1 MKDAIITHL
10 THLAATAYVQ
20 SCPQGA
26 DCDTGLPVVNAGSDQ
41 LQNILRVAFGIL
53 AAVAILFVVIGG
65 LRYVISEGDPEATA
79 KARGTIIY
87 ALVGLVIAITA
98 EFLVAFVLNRL

>member
-1 MKDAIITHL
+1 MSSFIPRTLAVITC
-10 THLAATAYVQ
+10 APGYVLVDNVCNR
-20 SCPQGA
+20 S
-26 DCDTGLPVVNAGSDQ
+26 GLPVVNASSDQ
-41 LQNILRVAFGIL
+41 LQQILRLAFGII